1 MKLKSFILFFILI
14 SSLTIKAQQDFRFLS
29 GNQEIVQN
37 CLDSVVYIIR
47 QDYVLQSGNN
57 PALVFGRGENK
68 YFGRIYAVAVL
79 ADGKLWCDNKL
90 LTPWAGDPN
99 YQEYLTI
106 DTLKPTLSDAS
117 ARAVYSNKFI
127 QVKPDTL
134 MKMPANDS
142 LMKISGIYAYSLN
155 TTAKGLKI
163 QYLAKSDAGWLALG
177 NNDSDLNLNDSSRI
191 KLSIYKDKPE
201 YADKELPGKIKSP
214 SNPTRVAGGFYIL
227 PLYSAGKVEWQLSGV
242 VVKKL
247 LNYRVASIPEKPAI
261 NTPEPKM
268 PLTPINQKPPEDQNS
283 KNTKK
288 KKSGKK

>member
-14 SSLTIKAQQDFRFLS
+14 SNLTIKAQQDFRFLS
-29 GNQEIVQN
+29 GNQEIIQN

-47 QDYVLQSGNN
+47 QDYVLQSVNN
-57 PALVFGRGENK
+57 PALVFGRGENE
-68 YFGRIYAVAVL
+68 YFGRIYAFAVL
-79 ADGKLWCDNKL
+79 ADGKLWCDNKT

-106 DTLKPTLSDAS
+106 DSLKPTLSDAS

-142 LMKISGIYAYSLN
+142 LMKISGTYAYSLN
-155 TTAKGLKI
+155 TKAKGLKI
-163 QYLAKSDAGWLALG
+163 HYLAKSDAGWLVLG
-177 NNDSDLNLNDSSRI
+177 NTDNDLAPNDSTRT
-191 KLSIYKDKPE
+191 KLAIYKDKPDF
-201 YADKELPGKIKSP
+201 ADKEFPGKIKTP
-214 SNPTRVAGGFYIL
+214 NNPTRVAGGFYIL
-227 PLYSAGKVEWQLSGV
+227 PLYTAGSVEWQLCGI
-242 VVKKL
+242 VVKQL
-247 LNYRVASIPEKPAI
+247 LNYRVAAIPEKPVI

-268 PLTPINQKPPEDQNS
+268 PLTPINQKPPEDENS